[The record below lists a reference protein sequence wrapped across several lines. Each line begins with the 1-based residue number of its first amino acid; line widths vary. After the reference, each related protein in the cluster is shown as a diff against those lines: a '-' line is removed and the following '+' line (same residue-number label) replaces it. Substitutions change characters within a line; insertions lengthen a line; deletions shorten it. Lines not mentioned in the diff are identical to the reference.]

1 MLVICLFGGQDVK
14 SETKADF
21 KGLWINHMMYVN
33 MLYTHKVTL
42 FYHLLLSISC
52 RLTKEK
58 VSYEKEAVNIE
69 ERVEKMKADK
79 KDEYEIKKMV
89 S

>member
-1 MLVICLFGGQDVK
+1 
-14 SETKADF
+14 
-21 KGLWINHMMYVN
+21 MMCVN

-42 FYHLLLSISC
+42 FNHLLLSISC

-58 VSYEKEAVNIE
+58 VSYEKEAVKIE

>member
-1 MLVICLFGGQDVK
+1 
-14 SETKADF
+14 
-21 KGLWINHMMYVN
+21 MMCVN

-42 FYHLLLSISC
+42 FNHLLLFISC

-58 VSYEKEAVNIE
+58 VSYEKEAVKIE

>member
-1 MLVICLFGGQDVK
+1 
-14 SETKADF
+14 
-21 KGLWINHMMYVN
+21 MMCVN

-42 FYHLLLSISC
+42 FNHLLLFISC

-58 VSYEKEAVNIE
+58 VSYEKEAVKIE

-89 S
+89 I

>member
-1 MLVICLFGGQDVK
+1 
-14 SETKADF
+14 
-21 KGLWINHMMYVN
+21 MMCVN

-42 FYHLLLSISC
+42 FNHLLLFISC

-58 VSYEKEAVNIE
+58 VSYEKEAVKIE
-69 ERVEKMKADK
+69 EKVEQMKADK

-89 S
+89 I

>member
-1 MLVICLFGGQDVK
+1 MLIC
-14 SETKADF
+14 
-21 KGLWINHMMYVN
+21 
-33 MLYTHKVTL
+33 YTLTRSHY
-42 FYHLLLSISC
+42 FIYHLLLSISC